1 MVQEMPLMTCTERMF
16 LVELSHAKQPEISEV
31 AHASAVSDAAI
42 APTVETA
49 IVVMIVRVVL
59 RTVIAASIAEE
70 LVIGRVSAQNLVV
83 VEIVAMIGAVAEA
96 AIVME
101 TTIAIVA
108 KVVAS
113 NVA

>member
-1 MVQEMPLMTCTERMF
+1 MVQEKPLMTCTERMF

-31 AHASAVSDAAI
+31 VHASAVSDAAI
-42 APTVETA
+42 APTVE
-49 IVVMIVRVVL
+49 IVIVRVVL
-59 RTVIAASIAEE
+59 RMVIAASIAEE

-83 VEIVAMIGAVAEA
+83 VEMIGAVAEA

-101 TTIAIVA
+101 TTIAIVV